1 MKGEEM
7 QGKESRLERPD
18 DGMGSRREAKRRR
31 CSDSEGGRG
40 VSSGLA
46 TELADNIAQSQLD
59 AGEPMHDLCD
69 PLDQPFEGML
79 GGEFEG
85 EVQDDLATPGT

>member
-1 MKGEEM
+1 M
-7 QGKESRLERPD
+7 
-18 DGMGSRREAKRRR
+18 
-31 CSDSEGGRG
+31 
-40 VSSGLA
+40 SSGLA

-79 GGEFEG
+79 GGEFAG